1 MLRLLGWGKYKLFVV
16 LLPSQAGSCPRTYVA
31 AGWGL
36 VPSPQVGS
44 VLRGPGWN
52 VHGDSILFQL
62 KKIRFE
68 PGLFMHSF
76 NLGVKFEFYFRCG
89 DEELV
94 SF

>member
-1 MLRLLGWGKYKLFVV
+1 MVQWADNLITFCNSMTVPGTSW
-16 LLPSQAGSCPRTYVA
+16 PPTYGA

-36 VPSPQVGS
+36 VASPQVGS

-52 VHGDSILFQL
+52 VHGDSVVFQL

-68 PGLFMHSF
+68 PGLFMQSF